1 MPDRKEVTS
10 IQDGGSGLQ
19 ETQSLARGG
28 FVGYNKDIE
37 VLCEQG
43 GESGHDDQLLPDPH
57 LRQRKKNLTLQIF
70 TRLNGVKTSK
80 TMTWL
85 LTQAQEVHRLESQLL
100 FLTVGT

>member
-37 VLCEQG
+37 ILCEQG
-43 GESGHDDQLLPDPH
+43 GESGHDEQLLPNH
-57 LRQRKKNLTLQIF
+57 I
-70 TRLNGVKTSK
+70 
-80 TMTWL
+80 
-85 LTQAQEVHRLESQLL
+85 
-100 FLTVGT
+100 